1 MYVGCVLLSLLSTN
15 SASRSCAK
23 YVPAPW
29 RRWNMPPDDM
39 IFTNDMYM
47 MYNNRSRSP
56 AQEHS
61 PMQQAKKAKALPV
74 ELITHHSPLSVKT
87 ETFFTFLYTSPTPS
101 DVSLLTNVRA
111 SG

>member
-1 MYVGCVLLSLLSTN
+1 
-15 SASRSCAK
+15 
-23 YVPAPW
+23 
-29 RRWNMPPDDM
+29 MPPDDM